1 MNQSLNSEYVPS
13 NKEQGAYN
21 GRIRVVGNELKGIMD
36 DQNQNNMF
44 MPAQGEESTPQPTRF
59 HRPHISQEPINDPE
73 PEYVTR
79 NRYQTLEDTQTG
91 RKHMGIAS
99 GDPVHLKDAPLSKNS
114 AINAEPTNAPAT
126 REQRGPRPKQ
136 TLTHS
141 ARYLETPKQGKSIFV
156 SSSKRRKQ
164 HRLQLALL
172 IIAVVAIAL
181 VIRFIFFK

>member
-1 MNQSLNSEYVPS
+1 
-13 NKEQGAYN
+13 
-21 GRIRVVGNELKGIMD
+21 MD
-36 DQNQNNMF
+36 DQNQNKMF
-44 MPAQGEESTPQPTRF
+44 MPTQGEDTSTQPPRF

-79 NRYQTLEDTQTG
+79 NRYQTLEDAQTG
-91 RKHMGIAS
+91 RKHMGVAS
-99 GDPVHLKDAPLSKNS
+99 GDPVYLKDAPLSKNS
-114 AINAEPTNAPAT
+114 AASEEPLKTSAANQ
-126 REQRGPRPKQ
+126 QRGPRPKQ

-164 HRLQLALL
+164 HRLAILLL
-172 IIAVVAIAL
+172 IIAAIAVAL

>member
-1 MNQSLNSEYVPS
+1 MDEYS
-13 NKEQGAYN
+13 
-21 GRIRVVGNELKGIMD
+21 
-36 DQNQNNMF
+36 QNDTF
-44 MPAQGEESTPQPTRF
+44 MPTQGEETAPQPARF

-91 RKHMGIAS
+91 RKHMGVAS
-99 GDPVHLKDAPLSKNS
+99 GDPVYLKDAPLSKYS
-114 AINAEPTNAPAT
+114 AVSDEPMRESAPH
-126 REQRGPRPKQ
+126 QHRGPRPKQ

-164 HRLQLALL
+164 HRLQLLLL
-172 IIAVVAIAL
+172 ILAAIAVAL
-181 VIRFIFFK
+181 VIRFIVLK

>member
-1 MNQSLNSEYVPS
+1 
-13 NKEQGAYN
+13 
-21 GRIRVVGNELKGIMD
+21 
-36 DQNQNNMF
+36 
-44 MPAQGEESTPQPTRF
+44 
-59 HRPHISQEPINDPE
+59 
-73 PEYVTR
+73 
-79 NRYQTLEDTQTG
+79 
-91 RKHMGIAS
+91 MGVAS
-99 GDPVHLKDAPLSKNS
+99 GDPVYLKDAPLSKNC
-114 AINAEPTNAPAT
+114 AINAEPTNAPAA
-126 REQRGPRPKQ
+126 REHRGPRPKQ